1 MPEALMS
8 STTSPGPGAGSG
20 NSVSSSL
27 RLPRKVTA
35 RMASSCLL
43 LPRSEAQCALEPLG
57 VQRPDLG
64 VDDARNGLA
73 VERIDELLGGDA
85 AHVHARLMGDA
96 GGVRARQHV
105 VELEQRVIARRRLL
119 APHVEPGAGDAL
131 VAQRLEER
139 RLVVDVAAAGGDEI
153 G

>member
-8 STTSPGPGAGSG
+8 STTSPGPGVGSG

-35 RMASSCLL
+35 RMASSCLP
-43 LPRSEAQCALEPLG
+43 LPRGEAQCALEPLR

-64 VDDARNGLA
+64 VDDAGRRLA
-73 VERIDELLGGDA
+73 VERVDELLGGDA

-96 GGVRARQHV
+96 GGVRARDHV
-105 VELEQRVIARRRLL
+105 VELQQRVIAWRRLL
-119 APHVEPGAGDAL
+119 APHVETGAGDAFI
-131 VAQRLEER
+131 AQRL
-139 RLVVDVAAAGGDEI
+139 G
-153 G
+153 

>member
-8 STTSPGPGAGSG
+8 STTSPGPGVGSG

-43 LPRSEAQCALEPLG
+43 RPRSEAQCALEPFG
-57 VQRPDLG
+57 VQRPYLG
-64 VDDARNGLA
+64 VDDAGRRLA
-73 VERIDELLGGDA
+73 VERVDELLGGDA

-96 GGVRARQHV
+96 GSVRARQHV
-105 VELEQRVIARRRLL
+105 VELEQRMIARRRLL
-119 APHVEPGAGDAL
+119 APHVEPGAGDPLA
-131 VAQRLEER
+131 AQSLKTPPR
-139 RLVVDVAAAGGDEI
+139 RGYGR
-153 G
+153 GRW